1 MLYDSKIV
9 IFVEFSSIFN
19 IIIVRTEKRFYQQ
32 PIGKLLALTLTAD
45 SL

>member
-19 IIIVRTEKRFYQQ
+19 IIIVRTEKRFYNNR
-32 PIGKLLALTLTAD
+32 LVNYWHWH
-45 SL
+45 